1 MAVTAPPAVPIVVAF
16 HPSWPGTA
24 TRGFLKV
31 VTLLWAALSALLG
44 VFAWLW
50 MRERYGRGGP
60 FPAKDAL
67 ALLNPLRGR
76 LQPVEPTLRAFRVR
90 EGHTVLELGPGPGYF
105 TIGASRAVGSAG
117 RVICV
122 DVQPAMLSILRGRLQ
137 GARIENVRL
146 VAGDAVR
153 LPLVDGCVDA
163 AFLVTVL
170 GEIPDR
176 PRALA
181 ELRRVMKAGGVLSV
195 VETFTD
201 CDYQLEDS
209 VRDLCRAFGFEVIDN
224 ERRRLGYTLCFAAPG
239 PA

>member
-1 MAVTAPPAVPIVVAF
+1 MNRVAIVLRVLRAVALA
-16 HPSWPGTA
+16 
-24 TRGFLKV
+24 
-31 VTLLWAALSALLG
+31 WAAVSALLAL
-44 VFAWLW
+44 FAWLW
-50 MRERYGRGGP
+50 VRERYGRGGP

-67 ALLNPLRGR
+67 SLLNPMRGR
-76 LQPVEPTLRAFRVR
+76 LQPIEPTLRTFRVQ

-105 TIGASRAVGSAG
+105 TIGASSAVGPSG

-122 DVQPAMLSILRGRLQ
+122 DVQPAMLSILRERLQ
-137 GARIENVRL
+137 DAQVANARL

-153 LPLVDGCVDA
+153 LPLVDGCVDE
-163 AFLVTVL
+163 AFLITVL

-176 PRALA
+176 PRAMA
-181 ELRRVMKAGGVLSV
+181 ELRRVLKAGGVLSV

-209 VRDLCRAFGFEVIDN
+209 VRDLCRAFGFEVIDH

>member
-1 MAVTAPPAVPIVVAF
+1 MSIVL
-16 HPSWPGTA
+16 
-24 TRGFLKV
+24 R
-31 VTLLWAALSALLG
+31 ALLAVALVWAG
-44 VFAWLW
+44 ISAVLTIFAWLW

-60 FPAKDAL
+60 FPARDAL
-67 ALLNPLRGR
+67 SLLNPLRGWI
-76 LQPVEPTLRAFRVR
+76 QPIARVLPTFRFA

-105 TIGASRAVGSAG
+105 TVEASRAVGAAG

-122 DVQPAMLSILRGRLQ
+122 DVQPAMLSILAERLREGRATN
-137 GARIENVRL
+137 ARW

-153 LPLVDGCVDA
+153 LPLADGCVDE

-170 GEIPDR
+170 GKIPNR

-195 VETFTD
+195 METLTD

-209 VRDLCRAFGFEVIDN
+209 VRDLCRAYGFDEIDH
-224 ERRRLGYTLCFAAPG
+224 ERRRLGYTLCFSAPG
-239 PA
+239 AA

>member
-1 MAVTAPPAVPIVVAF
+1 MVHPVFRVLKMVAF
-16 HPSWPGTA
+16 
-24 TRGFLKV
+24 
-31 VTLLWAALSALLG
+31 LWAAISALLAI
-44 VFAWLW
+44 FAWLW
-50 MRERYGRGGP
+50 VRERYGRGGP

-67 ALLNPLRGR
+67 SLLNPMRGR
-76 LQPVEPTLRAFRVR
+76 LQPIESTLRAFRVR
-90 EGHTVLELGPGPGYF
+90 EGRTVLELGPGPGYF
-105 TIGASRAVGSAG
+105 TIGASSAVGSNG

-122 DVQPAMLSILRGRLQ
+122 DVQQAMLSILRERLQ
-137 GARIENVRL
+137 DAQIANARL
-146 VAGDAVR
+146 VTGDAVR
-153 LPLVDGCVDA
+153 LPLADGCVDA

-209 VRDLCRAFGFEVIDN
+209 VRDLCRAFGFEVIDH

>member
-1 MAVTAPPAVPIVVAF
+1 LRAIELTVVAI
-16 HPSWPGTA
+16 A
-24 TRGFLKV
+24 AV
-31 VTLLWAALSALLG
+31 WAVICALLG

-67 ALLNPLRGR
+67 SLLNPLRNWI
-76 LQPVEPTLRAFRVR
+76 QPVAPVLQTFRIAD
-90 EGHTVLELGPGPGYF
+90 GHTVLELGPGPGYF
-105 TIGASRAVGSAG
+105 TVEASRAVGASG
-117 RVICV
+117 RVVCV
-122 DVQPAMLSILRGRLQ
+122 DVQPAMLSILGQRLRDEH
-137 GARIENVRL
+137 ADHARL

-153 LPLVDGCVDA
+153 LPLADGCVDA

-181 ELRRVMKAGGVLSV
+181 ELRRVMKPGGVLSIM
-195 VETFTD
+195 ETLTD

-209 VRDLCRAFGFEVIDN
+209 VRDLCRAYGFEEIDHA
-224 ERRRLGYTLCFAAPG
+224 RRRLGYTLCFAAPG
-239 PA
+239 A

>member
-1 MAVTAPPAVPIVVAF
+1 MSGIAIGRRVLGAIALA
-16 HPSWPGTA
+16 
-24 TRGFLKV
+24 
-31 VTLLWAALSALLG
+31 WAAISALLG
-44 VFAWLW
+44 LFVWLW
-50 MRERYGRGGP
+50 VRERYSRGGP
-60 FPAKDAL
+60 FPAKDAFS
-67 ALLNPLRGR
+67 LLNPLRSW
-76 LQPVEPTLRAFRVR
+76 LQSVDSSLRTFRVR

-105 TIGASRAVGSAG
+105 TLGASRAVGPAG

-122 DVQPAMLSILRGRLQ
+122 DVQPAMLSILRQRLQ
-137 GARIENVRL
+137 DAQIANTRL

-153 LPLVDGCVDA
+153 LPLGDGCVDE

-176 PRALA
+176 PRAMA

-195 VETFTD
+195 METFSD

-209 VRDLCRAFGFEVIDN
+209 VRDLCRAFGFEAIGH

-239 PA
+239 AA